1 MKRIYTWDAQFS
13 LRNHT
18 AADIRACK
26 GHTVLTQTTANTR
39 EEAAAAAD
47 AGIDMLICNAAN
59 VEIVRTGAP
68 HHFLTAALTIP
79 DWQTDDDVLRGALTA
94 LKQGADSIMTARR
107 LEIVEMLAKEDIPVM
122 GHLGLV
128 PRKSTWR
135 GGLRAIGKT
144 ADEALALMQ
153 DFRDLENAGAFSV
166 EAEVIVADVMA
177 AISKRTSL
185 ITVSLGSGPGG
196 DIEGGRTIRIGG
208 APATTA
214 RRRGLSK
221 DRAPRST
228 TRSTRRCPST
238 RRRGGGSVR
247 ARPFVRRSR
256 LRSIRDS

>member
-26 GHTVLTQTTANTR
+26 GNTVLTQTTANTR

-47 AGIDMLICNAAN
+47 AGIDMLICNATN

-68 HHFLTAALTIP
+68 YHFLTAALTIP

-128 PRKSTWR
+128 PRKST
-135 GGLRAIGKT
+135 
-144 ADEALALMQ
+144 
-153 DFRDLENAGAFSV
+153 
-166 EAEVIVADVMA
+166 
-177 AISKRTSL
+177 
-185 ITVSLGSGPGG
+185 
-196 DIEGGRTIRIGG
+196 
-208 APATTA
+208 
-214 RRRGLSK
+214 
-221 DRAPRST
+221 
-228 TRSTRRCPST
+228 
-238 RRRGGGSVR
+238 
-247 ARPFVRRSR
+247 
-256 LRSIRDS
+256 